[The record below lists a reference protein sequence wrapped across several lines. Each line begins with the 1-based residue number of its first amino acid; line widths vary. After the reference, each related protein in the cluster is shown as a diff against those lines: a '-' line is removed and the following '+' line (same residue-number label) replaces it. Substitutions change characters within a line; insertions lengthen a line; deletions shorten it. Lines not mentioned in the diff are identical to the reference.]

1 MKAGHWIAIIVAFVL
16 GVIAGYA
23 AGTAPA
29 KIVGLENR
37 IQELTAENAQL
48 KSRLATQPA
57 PASQA
62 PAATPIAVPATK

>member
-1 MKAGHWIAIIVAFVL
+1 MKAGHWMAIIVAFVL

-23 AGTAPA
+23 AGSAPA

-37 IQELTAENAQL
+37 IQELTAENTQL
-48 KSRLATQPA
+48 KSRLVTLPA

-62 PAATPIAVPATK
+62 PAATPAPAPASK